1 MGKHDSR
8 RVHSVGFVGWPT
20 RRIVEAVAQS
30 ERPFVT
36 ELVPPGSGAP
46 RSTTTERP
54 PSSRPADPG
63 IYLACQAHLGSRVA
77 ADPVVVEVGEEGCM
91 AMHRGD
97 DGGSERRIF
106 GSGSPATSL
115 LQRGCLPSKASR
127 GVMTAARRWAVLA
140 AGVVGIW
147 RTYV

>member
-1 MGKHDSR
+1 
-8 RVHSVGFVGWPT
+8 V
-20 RRIVEAVAQS
+20 AVD
-30 ERPFVT
+30 
-36 ELVPPGSGAP
+36 L
-46 RSTTTERP
+46 
-54 PSSRPADPG
+54 
-63 IYLACQAHLGSRVA
+63 
-77 ADPVVVEVGEEGCM
+77 VVEVGEEGCM

>member
-1 MGKHDSR
+1 MGKPDSR
-8 RVHSVGFVGWPT
+8 RVHSVGFVGWPA
-20 RRIVEAVAQS
+20 RRVVEAVAQS
-30 ERPFVT
+30 VRPFAA
-36 ELVPPGSGAP
+36 ELVPSGSGAP
-46 RSTTTERP
+46 PSTTTERP
-54 PSSRPADPG
+54 PSSRPADPR
-63 IYLACQAHLGSRVA
+63 ICLACQAHLGSRVA
-77 ADPVVVEVGEEGCM
+77 ADLVVELGEEGCM

-106 GSGSPATSL
+106 GSSSPATSL